1 MVRRRTLLVVLA
13 SVALGQHAR
22 EPGVRHLQYKTP
34 VNCTDEVLAW
44 IENSYQERASE
55 ARPRARCRG
64 DISEHLPLFRAL
76 CQDVSVARCAEV
88 GVRNA
93 YATWA
98 FLSAAAHRLSRGEAP
113 LRVRLYD
120 LVERE
125 EVTVLMRR
133 LRGECPALDVKASAR
148 SAKATALLPGPIYS
162 VRIHEPVSL
171 LDLHR
176 LHSWRATT
184 SPWPSSPQ
192 T

>member
-1 MVRRRTLLVVLA
+1 MVRRRALLVVLA

-98 FLSAAAHRLSRGEAP
+98 FLSAAAHRLRRGEAP

-162 VRIHEPVSL
+162 EDSRTCL
-171 LDLHR
+171 T
-176 LHSWRATT
+176 A
-184 SPWPSSPQ
+184 
-192 T
+192 

>member
-1 MVRRRTLLVVLA
+1 MLA

-88 GVRNA
+88 A
-93 YATWA
+93 DSLTDT
-98 FLSAAAHRLSRGEAP
+98 F
-113 LRVRLYD
+113 
-120 LVERE
+120 
-125 EVTVLMRR
+125 
-133 LRGECPALDVKASAR
+133 AR
-148 SAKATALLPGPIYS
+148 AGC
-162 VRIHEPVSL
+162 
-171 LDLHR
+171 
-176 LHSWRATT
+176 
-184 SPWPSSPQ
+184 
-192 T
+192 